1 MKAHILVVAALLA
14 WGSAAYAYDGRFS
27 IEVGTGLQP
36 LHMTLAPTHAEEM
49 ALAELGQLALDSGSF
64 CPVISLTGVWS
75 LSPHWELCATGGI
88 SWKHFEYMQYPT
100 FGTGPSGEPRY
111 NLRNGKKAGWKA
123 SKPVPSLTAQARF
136 IWSPNWKVTV
146 YSALGL
152 GFTSV
157 TEIYPMPEITPIAL
171 RFGREHFYTFAEAT
185 IGPIATFAH
194 IGFGWRF

>member
-171 RFGREHFYTFAEAT
+171 RFGKEHFYTFAEAT

>member
-1 MKAHILVVAALLA
+1 MKTHILVVAALLA

-171 RFGREHFYTFAEAT
+171 RFGKEHFYTFAEAT

>member
-1 MKAHILVVAALLA
+1 MKAHILVVVALLA

-171 RFGREHFYTFAEAT
+171 RFGKEHFYTFAEAT